1 MRLLNVHCKAPE
13 SLTKGHLWHKRQ
25 TGTTGGKKERCA
37 AQLYHNYQS
46 SLLINCGREIIDN
59 NVLLLADTVA
69 LFFNRH

>member
-1 MRLLNVHCKAPE
+1 MYIAKLQNLLQRGIYGINVRLAQQE
-13 SLTKGHLWHKRQ
+13 E
-25 TGTTGGKKERCA
+25 KKERCA

-59 NVLLLADTVA
+59 NVLLVADTVA